1 MESIVI
7 NNDDFFASVLE
18 CLKEGR
24 DATIPVKGFSMLPL
38 IRGEKDLVI
47 LRACSEVREKDI
59 VLFRCNGRYIMHR
72 IISIKGDDVEIMG
85 DGVIGNRENVRLGDI
100 CARAECI
107 LRRGKK
113 RINPYSRPMLLLFS
127 LWYKLLPLRPYL
139 LYAYRLLP
147 WNYFWVRRQIRAA
160 SSKG

>member
-1 MESIVI
+1 MANENKQNQIQIEVPADEMQGKYANLAVI
-7 NNDDFFASVLE
+7 THGPNDFF
-18 CLKEGR
+18 
-24 DATIPVKGFSMLPL
+24 I
-38 IRGEKDLVI
+38 
-47 LRACSEVREKDI
+47 
-59 VLFRCNGRYIMHR
+59 
-72 IISIKGDDVEIMG
+72 DVEIMG